1 MQGSRLYLNMKK
13 FYLILIHFFVC
24 LKLLDFL
31 SKKKKELLDFLVVP
45 VVTEV
50 LGQILLAILCCA
62 SCSLR

>member
-13 FYLILIHFFVC
+13 FYLVLIYFFVR
-24 LKLLDFL
+24 LKFLDFL
-31 SKKKKELLDFLVVP
+31 SKKKMLDFLVVP

>member
-13 FYLILIHFFVC
+13 FYLILIYFFVR
-24 LKLLDFL
+24 LKFLDFL
-31 SKKKKELLDFLVVP
+31 SKKKKLLDFLVVP
-45 VVTEV
+45 LVTEV

>member
-13 FYLILIHFFVC
+13 FYLILIYFFVR
-24 LKLLDFL
+24 LKFLDFL
-31 SKKKKELLDFLVVP
+31 SKKKMLDFLVVP